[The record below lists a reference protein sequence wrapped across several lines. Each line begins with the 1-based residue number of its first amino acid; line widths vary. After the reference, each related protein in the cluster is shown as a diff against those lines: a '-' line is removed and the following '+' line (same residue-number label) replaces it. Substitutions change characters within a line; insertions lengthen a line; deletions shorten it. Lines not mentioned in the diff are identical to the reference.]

1 MEPGIEANDPATAP
15 TQKERIPRKK
25 TTLRGLVDG
34 LLEHIR
40 DLSNRVD
47 DIKPEELAYEQQ
59 RFDTIAE
66 LTWAAITDE
75 KKRHQG

>member
-15 TQKERIPRKK
+15 TQKERVPRKK

-40 DLSNRVD
+40 DLSNRVEHYARR
-47 DIKPEELAYEQQ
+47 IGVRAPAV
-59 RFDTIAE
+59 
-66 LTWAAITDE
+66 
-75 KKRHQG
+75 RHDR